1 MKPNWTKIS
10 IAAEIISSVAIV
22 ITLIYLSIQTQQN
35 TEALLANT
43 RNQIIDSDTAITQS
57 LIEDPSIELSF
68 YQNEPLNDIERV
80 KLENW
85 LTALVRTR
93 EYQWLQ
99 YKNNVLDEQ
108 TWNAFLSAITVVFSF
123 PRTRT
128 WWDAVSIEYFDDD
141 FVSEINN
148 HLKNYPVIKDYKSPI
163 EGL

>member
-1 MKPNWTKIS
+1 MSLNWPKIS
-10 IAAEIISSVAIV
+10 VAAEIISSVAIV

-68 YQNEPLNDIERV
+68 YQDDPLNDIERV

-85 LTALVRTR
+85 LIALVRTR

-99 YKNNVLDEQ
+99 YKNNLLDQQ
-108 TWNAFLSAITVVFSF
+108 TWDAFLSAIAVTLSF
-123 PRTRT
+123 PRTRA

-141 FVSEINN
+141 FVKEINN
-148 HLKNYPVIKDYKSPI
+148 YLKNYPVVENYKSPI
-163 EGL
+163 EGI